1 MQNYYAS
8 RKWKHLPQSDC
19 PAYSPVREAK
29 TGISSVSPAYRGIKI
44 GWLWNERPLINPV
57 IPLGG
62 GGGWSFKWLVFLS
75 TFQIRAKNSNLFFNN
90 KQCKN
95 EKRNWSPFSKV
106 MRKRNTK
113 NEIQIHFSKGWE
125 NEKQKLKFKS
135 PFQSAAKTKNQ
146 KRNSNPFFN
155 VTSRQK
161 TKNRNGN
168 GIPFYKAEEKRKI
181 KMKFEF
187 HFFMPSKNGW
197 H

>member
-1 MQNYYAS
+1 M
-8 RKWKHLPQSDC
+8 KLK
-19 PAYSPVREAK
+19 
-29 TGISSVSPAYRGIKI
+29 SV
-44 GWLWNERPLINPV
+44 
-57 IPLGG
+57 
-62 GGGWSFKWLVFLS
+62 
-75 TFQIRAKNSNLFFNN
+75 FQ
-90 KQCKN
+90 
-95 EKRNWSPFSKV
+95 V

-113 NEIQIHFSKGWE
+113 NEIQIPFSKCGE
-125 NEKQKLKFKS
+125 NE
-135 PFQSAAKTKNQ
+135 

-187 HFFMPSKNGW
+187 HFFMPSKTGC

>member
-1 MQNYYAS
+1 MQKTPICFSITSNANTKNEIEI
-8 RKWKHLPQSDC
+8 RFPSD
-19 PAYSPVREAK
+19 AK
-29 TGISSVSPAYRGIKI
+29 MEHKKR
-44 GWLWNERPLINPV
+44 
-57 IPLGG
+57 
-62 GGGWSFKWLVFLS
+62 
-75 TFQIRAKNSNLFFNN
+75 NSNPFF
-90 KQCKN
+90 
-95 EKRNWSPFSKV
+95 KV
-106 MRKRNTK
+106 MRKRKTK
-113 NEIQIHFSKGWE
+113 TEIQIPFSKCGE
-125 NEKQKLKFKS
+125 NE
-135 PFQSAAKTKNQ
+135 